1 MEDRSQLADRILD
14 QVADAV
20 IYANRSGEIIRWN
33 RCYDESK
40 PLFITDIGPII
51 EIVGKCDADHELGTE
66 LCNKKTIGAALEKM
80 EILKGGEAYIRVR
93 RNRELEAPRRETQGF
108 YSGGEDKEVP
118 TDAVTLFMY
127 RLKKSA
133 KGEAV

>member
-1 MEDRSQLADRILD
+1 MEDQSQLADRILD

-51 EIVGKCDADHELGTE
+51 EIVGKCDADPELGTE
-66 LCNKKTIGAALEKM
+66 LWNKKTIGAALEKM
-80 EILKGGEAYIRVR
+80 EILKGGEALHPRSPEPRARSPSSRDARLLQRRRGQGSADRR
-93 RNRELEAPRRETQGF
+93 RN
-108 YSGGEDKEVP
+108 
-118 TDAVTLFMY
+118 FM
-127 RLKKSA
+127 
-133 KGEAV
+133 

>member
-1 MEDRSQLADRILD
+1 MEDQSQLADRILD

-51 EIVGKCDADHELGTE
+51 EIVGKSDADPELGTE
-66 LCNKKTIGAALEKM
+66 LWNKKTIGAALEKM
-80 EILKGGEAYIRVR
+80 EIPKGRKALHPRSPEPR
-93 RNRELEAPRRETQGF
+93 APRP
-108 YSGGEDKEVP
+108 SP
-118 TDAVTLFMY
+118 TDA
-127 RLKKSA
+127 RLLHRPAGLSNA
-133 KGEAV
+133 DRRRHLI

>member
-1 MEDRSQLADRILD
+1 LA
-14 QVADAV
+14 
-20 IYANRSGEIIRWN
+20 
-33 RCYDESK
+33 
-40 PLFITDIGPII
+40 II
-51 EIVGKCDADHELGTE
+51 EIAGKCEANPELGTE
-66 LCNKKTIGAALEKM
+66 LWNKKTVGAALEKM
-80 EILKGGEAYIRVR
+80 EILRGGKAYIRVR

-133 KGEAV
+133 KGEAVWLPQVRFPDGNYAIAFSFDE